1 MKQKHNDLLQGSRAM
16 QHSSHMVGKFLPVLW
31 RNANMQ
37 NYKCPEIF
45 WWCVRIEMF
54 PFPDKIPQLQWKSEK
69 WIFNEVVF
77 QVIDIFSRKQTPSQ
91 EFCLMK
97 GLIFS
102 RSVQHAR
109 RRKEFLP
116 ESYSLPKQIKMQSWN
131 SVLKSS
137 TILVE
142 VPAFPSSY
150 AHPVCIDLPGTWANR
165 TFCNADLARLS
176 FVSLA
181 DELMPSPSNYQVV
194 LSYVMKV

>member
-1 MKQKHNDLLQGSRAM
+1 
-16 QHSSHMVGKFLPVLW
+16 MVGKFLLVLW
-31 RNANMQ
+31 RNANVQ

-45 WWCVRIEMF
+45 WWYVRIEMF
-54 PFPDKIPQLQWKSEK
+54 PFSDKIPQLQWKSEK

-77 QVIDIFSRKQTPSQ
+77 QVIDIFSRKQTPPE

-97 GLIFS
+97 GLIFFMH
-102 RSVQHAR
+102 RAR
-109 RRKEFLP
+109 GRKEFLP

-131 SVLKSS
+131 SELNSS
-137 TILVE
+137 TVVVNPE

-150 AHPVCIDLPGTWANR
+150 VHPVCIDLPGTWANR
-165 TFCNADLARLS
+165 TFCNVDLVRFS
-176 FVSLA
+176 FISLA